1 MLIDSRYNM
10 SYIVQQSVL
19 NKKPVI
25 GISINYRMAAFG
37 FLYSSQVED
46 AGAQNLG
53 LRDQRLAMQWV
64 NKHISSFGGDPT
76 KVTVSVTVRTTY
88 ET

>member
-1 MLIDSRYNM
+1 M

-19 NKKPVI
+19 NNKPVI
-25 GISINYRMAAFG
+25 GISINYRMAALG
-37 FLYSSQVED
+37 FLYSEEVKD
-46 AGAQNLG
+46 AGVQNLG

-76 KVTVSVTVRTTY
+76 KVTIWG
-88 ET
+88 E

>member
-1 MLIDSRYNM
+1 M

-19 NKKPVI
+19 NNKPVI

-37 FLYSSQVED
+37 FLYSEEVEA

-64 NKHISSFGGDPT
+64 NKHISAFGGDPE
-76 KVTVSVTVRTTY
+76 KVTIW
-88 ET
+88 